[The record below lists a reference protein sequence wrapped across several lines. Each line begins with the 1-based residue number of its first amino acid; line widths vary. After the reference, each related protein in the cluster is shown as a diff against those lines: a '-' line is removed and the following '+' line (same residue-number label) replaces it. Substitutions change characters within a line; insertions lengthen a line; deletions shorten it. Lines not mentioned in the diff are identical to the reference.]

1 MFLTSIQYK
10 PTNQTQYPHS
20 LPIFSQLS
28 LLNFE
33 SPVTILVGENG
44 TGKSTLLNGLA
55 CVTNRNLIGAND
67 IDNNHDMRAGQDLA
81 KTFKATYKTKTNRG
95 FFLRAEDFISFSR
108 RVRTMIEEAEAELK
122 RIEVDYKDRSDY
134 VKGLASQP
142 HNRTLYDLKQR
153 YGDGLDVRSHGEK
166 FLDFFRSQ
174 LHPRGLYILDE
185 PEAPL
190 SPIKQMAFIRML
202 LEGVE
207 EGSQFIIS
215 THSPILMATPNAQI
229 YSLEDD
235 GLMEREFEE
244 LEHVQ
249 LTKQFLEA
257 PERFL
262 RHL

>member
-10 PTNQTQYPHS
+10 PTNQSQYPFS
-20 LPIFSQLS
+20 LPIFSKLS
-28 LLNFE
+28 TLSFTN
-33 SPVTILVGENG
+33 PVTIFVGENG
-44 TGKSTLLNGLA
+44 AGKSTLLNGIA
-55 CVTNRNLIGAND
+55 YVTNRNLIG
-67 IDNNHDMRAGQDLA
+67 GQDLGDTHDMQAGQALA
-81 KTFKATYKTKTNRG
+81 KVFRATYKTKTNRG

-108 RVRTMIEEAEAELK
+108 RVRVMTEEAKSELK
-122 RIEVDYKDRSDY
+122 RIELDYADRSDY

-142 HNRTLYDLKQR
+142 HHRTLYDLKER

-174 LHPRGLYILDE
+174 LHPRGLYLLDE

-190 SPIKQMAFIRML
+190 SPIKQMALIKMV

-215 THSPILMATPNAQI
+215 THSPILMAIPNAKI
-229 YSLEDD
+229 YSLEEDQ
-235 GLMEREFEE
+235 LVERQFDE

-262 RHL
+262 RYL

>member
-1 MFLTSIQYK
+1 MTS
-10 PTNQTQYPHS
+10 
-20 LPIFSQLS
+20 LS
-28 LLNFE
+28 FE
-33 SPVTILVGENG
+33 APVTIFVGENG

-55 CVTNRNLIGAND
+55 CVTNRNLIGSDD
-67 IDNNHDMRAGQDLA
+67 IDDHLDMKAGQDLA

-108 RVRTMIEEAEAELK
+108 RVRVMIEEAEAELK
-122 RIEVDYKDRSDY
+122 RIQIDYKDRSDY

-142 HNRTLYDLKQR
+142 HNRTLNDLKQR

-190 SPIKQMAFIRML
+190 SPIKQMALIKL
-202 LEGVE
+202 ILEGVA

-215 THSPILMATPNAQI
+215 THSPILMAIPNANI
-229 YSLEDD
+229 LSLENME
-235 GLMEREFEE
+235 LVEREFNE

-249 LTKQFLEA
+249 LTKQFLES